1 MSVFLNYCCAMFSMS
16 KGNFVHFV
24 LQSTQSLQVFCQSD
38 AMDGL
43 IEMYSPCEMVLLC
56 KNSLK
61 RPWISNNLDEMNG
74 LKLAFI
80 FCQTSLSE

>member
-43 IEMYSPCEMVLLC
+43 IEMYSPCEMFLSGKLVLLC

-61 RPWISNNLDEMNG
+61 RLNFKQS
-74 LKLAFI
+74 
-80 FCQTSLSE
+80 

>member
-1 MSVFLNYCCAMFSMS
+1 MSFFLNYCCAMFSMS

-43 IEMYSPCEMVLLC
+43 IEMHSP
-56 KNSLK
+56 
-61 RPWISNNLDEMNG
+61 
-74 LKLAFI
+74 
-80 FCQTSLSE
+80 